1 MRRRLHLYMDNSGSR
16 RPDHRPAVRADQ
28 MDYFALGGVLVFEDE
43 VDGLI
48 KAHKAFMASWGLEYP
63 LHSSRIRGCRGP
75 FSWLRTQPDR
85 AASFLAALEEFLVG
99 LPVLGIACVV
109 DRPGYVARYS
119 ERYGGQPWLM
129 CKTAYAI
136 LIERAAKY
144 AQQFDAEL
152 EIFFEQSGKAEDR
165 DLKAYTKLLK
175 QEGMP
180 FDPGTSKA
188 YGALTADDFKAVIL
202 GEARERT
209 KKTPMIQ
216 VADLYLYPMVKGG
229 YDAAYGPYR
238 TLLAVNRLIDAILS
252 EEERPILGIK
262 YSCFDRKR

>member
-1 MRRRLHLYMDNSGSR
+1 M
-16 RPDHRPAVRADQ
+16 
-28 MDYFALGGVLVFEDE
+28 
-43 VDGLI
+43 
-48 KAHKAFMASWGLEYP
+48 
-63 LHSSRIRGCRGP
+63 
-75 FSWLRTQPDR
+75 
-85 AASFLAALEEFLVG
+85 
-99 LPVLGIACVV
+99 
-109 DRPGYVARYS
+109 DRPGHVARYS
-119 ERYGGQPWLM
+119 GRYGGEPWLM

-144 AQQFDAEL
+144 AQRFNAEL

-175 QEGMP
+175 REGMP

-188 YGALTADDFKAVIL
+188 YRALTADDFKRVIL

-229 YDAAYGPYR
+229 YDPTYGPYQK
-238 TLLAVNRLIDAILS
+238 LLDASRLVDAVLS
-252 EEERPILGIK
+252 GDERPILGIK
-262 YSCFDRKR
+262 YSCFDQKR